1 MRPSKRAWQ
10 KRVKE
15 WQQGREGRQDKK
27 KDRLT
32 GEEGGLCFLKG
43 FLLLQPAGYEGVTM
57 VGLWWTHTYAH
68 TKWRIRKKNA
78 LAHDGAVCPSDI
90 CLNSIDLFW
99 QMCEVF
105 QKRQRLWYELETSSR
120 GLIAGSGGP
129 RAFWHISCQNL
140 RAADIDW
147 GRAEE
152 MSEMDAGGLQT
163 CFGSLVVWWTRH

>member
-1 MRPSKRAWQ
+1 MAKESERVTTRQGGETRQEKRQ
-10 KRVKE
+10 TDR
-15 WQQGREGRQDKK
+15 GR
-27 KDRLT
+27 
-32 GEEGGLCFLKG
+32 GGLCFLKG

-68 TKWRIRKKNA
+68 TKWRIRKKNV

-90 CLNSIDLFW
+90 CLNSSDLFW

-140 RAADIDW
+140 QAADIDW

-152 MSEMDAGGLQT
+152 MLEMDAGGLQT